1 MASFN
6 KVVLLGNLT
15 RDPEIKKSPNGV
27 TVAKLRLAVNETYRD
42 RQTGQPKEVACF
54 VDVAVWDKQAESCA
68 QYLTRG
74 SQILVEGRLIYE
86 EWKNA
91 QGESRNRLSVRADRV
106 QFINT
111 VRRPDGA
118 QAPAGQVQGP
128 GSQVQ
133 SPGSQVQSAP
143 TVSGGSGSVPVAAPA
158 SAPATSAEPPLDDV
172 PF

>member
-15 RDPEIKKSPNGV
+15 RDPELKKSPNGV
-27 TVAKLRLAVNETYRD
+27 SVAKLRLAVNETYKD

-54 VDVAVWDKQAESCA
+54 VDVAVWDKQAESCG

-111 VRRPDGA
+111 VRRPEGAPPSGGQPPNGDGRA
-118 QAPAGQVQGP
+118 TLGQSPAPAPSGDGRAVLG
-128 GSQVQ
+128 Q
-133 SPGSQVQSAP
+133 SPA
-143 TVSGGSGSVPVAAPA
+143 
-158 SAPATSAEPPLDDV
+158 SAEPPLDDV

>member
-6 KVVLLGNLT
+6 KVVLLGSHT
-15 RDPEIKKSPNGV
+15 RDPELKKSPSGIS
-27 TVAKLRLAVNETYRD
+27 VAKLRLAVNETYKD

-54 VDVAVWDKQAESCA
+54 VDVAVWDKQADSCG

-74 SQILVEGRLIYE
+74 SQILVEGRLVYE

-111 VRRPDGA
+111 ARRPESA
-118 QAPAGQVQGP
+118 APAP
-128 GSQVQ
+128 
-133 SPGSQVQSAP
+133 SAP
-143 TVSGGSGSVPVAAPA
+143 TPGGPAAAPA
-158 SAPATSAEPPLDDV
+158 PAPSGDGRAALGQSAASAEPPLDDV

>member
-15 RDPEIKKSPNGV
+15 RDPELKKSPNGV
-27 TVAKLRLAVNETYRD
+27 SVAKLRLAVNETYKD

-54 VDVAVWDKQAESCA
+54 VDVAVWDKQAESCG

-74 SQILVEGRLIYE
+74 SQVLVEGRLIYE

-111 VRRPDGA
+111 ARRPEG
-118 QAPAGQVQGP
+118 APALGGP
-128 GSQVQ
+128 TSASATSSASGV
-133 SPGSQVQSAP
+133 PGFVPAASSHAP
-143 TVSGGSGSVPVAAPA
+143 GGPASVPASSPA
-158 SAPATSAEPPLDDV
+158 SAEPPLDDV

>member
-15 RDPEIKKSPNGV
+15 RDPEIKKSPAGV

-118 QAPAGQVQGP
+118 PAPSGQGHAPVSQNQGSAP
-128 GSQVQ
+128 VGGPTSVSAAPSGDSRTAFGQ
-133 SPGSQVQSAP
+133 SP
-143 TVSGGSGSVPVAAPA
+143 
-158 SAPATSAEPPLDDV
+158 ATPSAEPPLDDV

>member
-15 RDPEIKKSPNGV
+15 RDPELKKSPAGV
-27 TVAKLRLAVNETYRD
+27 SVAKIRLAVNETYKD

-54 VDVAVWDKQAESCA
+54 VDVAVWDKQAESCG

-74 SQILVEGRLIYE
+74 SQILVEGRLVYE

-111 VRRPDGA
+111 VRRPEG
-118 QAPAGQVQGP
+118 APASGGP
-128 GSQVQ
+128 ASVPAA
-133 SPGSQVQSAP
+133 SPA
-143 TVSGGSGSVPVAAPA
+143 SGGSGMQSTSVVGGPASVPAASPA
-158 SAPATSAEPPLDDV
+158 SPASAEPPLDDV

>member
-1 MASFN
+1 MS
-6 KVVLLGNLT
+6 
-15 RDPEIKKSPNGV
+15 
-27 TVAKLRLAVNETYRD
+27 VAKLRLAVNETYKD

-54 VDVAVWDKQAESCA
+54 VDVAVWDKQAESCG

-111 VRRPDGA
+111 VRRPEG
-118 QAPAGQVQGP
+118 APAQGGQ
-128 GSQVQ
+128 
-133 SPGSQVQSAP
+133 
-143 TVSGGSGSVPVAAPA
+143 A
-158 SAPATSAEPPLDDV
+158 SAPAAPSAPSAVPAPSGDGRAALGQSTAPAEPPLDDV

>member
-15 RDPEIKKSPNGV
+15 RDPELKKSPSGIS
-27 TVAKLRLAVNETYRD
+27 VAKLRLAVNETYKD

-54 VDVAVWDKQAESCA
+54 VDVAVWDKQAESCG

-74 SQILVEGRLIYE
+74 SQVLVEGRLIYE

-118 QAPAGQVQGP
+118 PPAGGP
-128 GSQVQ
+128 
-133 SPGSQVQSAP
+133 A
-143 TVSGGSGSVPVAAPA
+143 SVPASSPAPGGPTSAPA
-158 SAPATSAEPPLDDV
+158 SSPASGGPASVPASSPASAEPPLDDV

>member
-15 RDPEIKKSPNGV
+15 RDPELKKSPSGIS
-27 TVAKLRLAVNETYRD
+27 VAKLRLAVNETYKD

-54 VDVAVWDKQAESCA
+54 VDVAVWDKQADSCG
-68 QYLTRG
+68 QYLPRG
-74 SQILVEGRLIYE
+74 SQILVEGRLVYE

-111 VRRPDGA
+111 ARRPE
-118 QAPAGQVQGP
+118 
-128 GSQVQ
+128 S
-133 SPGSQVQSAP
+133 
-143 TVSGGSGSVPVAAPA
+143 AAPA
-158 SAPATSAEPPLDDV
+158 PSAHTPGGPGFVPAASPAAPGGPASVPAASAAPAEPPLDDV

>member
-15 RDPEIKKSPNGV
+15 RDPELKKSPSGIS
-27 TVAKLRLAVNETYRD
+27 VAKLRLAVNETYKD

-54 VDVAVWDKQAESCA
+54 VDVAVWDKQADSCG

-74 SQILVEGRLIYE
+74 SQILVEGRLVYE

-111 VRRPDGA
+111 ARRPE
-118 QAPAGQVQGP
+118 
-128 GSQVQ
+128 S
-133 SPGSQVQSAP
+133 
-143 TVSGGSGSVPVAAPA
+143 AAPA
-158 SAPATSAEPPLDDV
+158 PSAHTPGGPGFVPAASPAAPGGPASVPAASAAPAEPPLDDV